1 VNWRF
6 FALGPPGLLLAA
18 LSAAPVEADRE
29 CVQFSVKELR
39 AGSSF
44 TYPLP
49 SGLEFRLPF
58 ADTSWSITVGPR
70 DDRDADFLAP
80 VSPPFR
86 SAPHR
91 VIGPGYGVTAEDSV
105 GVSLRTLRF
114 VLNRHDAQVARD
126 IASAALVG
134 DLPRLKEL
142 DRLAT
147 GTLTLRITAADAD
160 EEVVRWMGFEAEAC
174 VPGPDLR

>member
-1 VNWRF
+1 MNWRF
-6 FALGPPGLLLAA
+6 FALCPPGLLLAA
-18 LSAAPVEADRE
+18 LWAAPAEPDGE
-29 CVQFSVKELR
+29 CVQFGAKELR

-49 SGLEFRLPF
+49 AELEFRLRF
-58 ADTSWSITVGPR
+58 EGNAWSISVGPG
-70 DDRDADFLAP
+70 DDRAADFLAP

-91 VIGPGYGVTAEDSV
+91 VIGSGFGVTAEDSV
-105 GVSLRTLRF
+105 RVSLRAFRF
-114 VLNRHDAQVARD
+114 VLTRHDAQAARD
-126 IASAALVG
+126 IASAARVG

-147 GTLTLRITAADAD
+147 GTLILRITGAEAD
-160 EEVVRWMGFEAEAC
+160 EEVVRWMGFDAEAC
-174 VPGPDLR
+174 VPAEPI